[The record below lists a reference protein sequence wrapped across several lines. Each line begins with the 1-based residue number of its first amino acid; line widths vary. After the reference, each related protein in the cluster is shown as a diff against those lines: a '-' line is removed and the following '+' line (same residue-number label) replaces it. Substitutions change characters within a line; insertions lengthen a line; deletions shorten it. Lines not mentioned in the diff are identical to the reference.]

1 MYALVEIQGS
11 QYRIKEGSRLVVE
24 HMSGIKDTIEIDKV
38 LLVSDK
44 KDIKIGN
51 PYVSGVKV
59 KATLVDHFRAKKIK
73 IFKYKRRK
81 NYRRKQGH
89 RQYLTHLRIDNIM
102 MDVKSLQ

>member
-11 QYRIKEGSRLVVE
+11 QYRIERGSRLIVE
-24 HMSGIKDTIEIDKV
+24 RISGIKDTVEIDRV

-44 KDIKIGN
+44 KEVKIGN

-59 KATLVDHFRAKKIK
+59 EATLVDHFRAKKIK
-73 IFKYKRRK
+73 IFKFKRRK

-89 RQYLTHLRIDNIM
+89 RQNLTHLRIDNIT
-102 MDVKSLQ
+102 MDS

>member
-11 QYRIKEGSRLVVE
+11 QYRIKKGSRVIVE
-24 HMSGIKDTIEIDKV
+24 RMSGIKDTVEIDRV

-44 KDIKIGN
+44 QEVKIGN

-59 KATLVDHFRAKKIK
+59 EATLVDHFRAKKIK
-73 IFKYKRRK
+73 IFKFKRRK

-89 RQYLTHLRIDNIM
+89 RQNLTHLRIDNIT
-102 MDVKSLQ
+102 MDS